1 MTAKELNEIIDEYV
15 GNDPKNP
22 RPITTAAAYREAVP
36 LVIKLALAKAK
47 AYDWARKIG
56 IVLEALTNST
66 GVYALEEPDAL
77 DEPLT
82 EIREGV
88 FNSLVEIDGV
98 DYRFTKSV
106 GDPKRLD
113 DSAMTQGFLEKLP
126 QGWTKP
132 KTGVELDKMF
142 LKTLTA
148 AQLRAKGLY
157 LPDKYMWKDDL
168 SA

>member
-22 RPITTAAAYREAVP
+22 RPITTDAAYREAVP
-36 LVIKLALAKAK
+36 IVIKLALAKAK

-56 IVLEALTNST
+56 IVLDALTNST

-82 EIREGV
+82 EIRNGV
-88 FNSLVEIDGV
+88 FNSVVEIDGV

-106 GDPKRLD
+106 GDPRRTN
-113 DSAMTQGFLEKLP
+113 DSAITQSFLGGLP

-132 KTGVELDKMF
+132 RTGVELDKSF
-142 LKTLTA
+142 LLTLKPS
-148 AQLRAKGLY
+148 QLKAKGLY
-157 LPDKYMWKDDL
+157 LPDKYTWKDDV

>member
-1 MTAKELNEIIDEYV
+1 MTAKELSEIIDEYI
-15 GNDPKNP
+15 GDDPKNP

-56 IVLEALTNST
+56 VVLDALTNST

-82 EIREGV
+82 EIRDGV
-88 FNSLVEIDGV
+88 FNSVVAIDGV

-106 GDPKRLD
+106 GDPKRID
-113 DSAMTQGFLEKLP
+113 DSAITQGFLGGLP
-126 QGWTKP
+126 TTWTKP
-132 KTGVELDKMF
+132 KTGVELDKSF
-142 LKTLTA
+142 LRTLTD

-157 LPDKYMWKDDL
+157 LPDKYTWKDEL